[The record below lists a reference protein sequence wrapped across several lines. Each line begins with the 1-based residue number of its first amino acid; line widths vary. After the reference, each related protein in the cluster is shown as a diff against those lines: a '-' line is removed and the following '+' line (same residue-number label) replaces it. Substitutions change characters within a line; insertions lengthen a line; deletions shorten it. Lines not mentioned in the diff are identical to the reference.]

1 MGSAPD
7 PGLERPRR
15 RRLALRLGLSLA
27 ATLAGLLVWEALW
40 RLDVYGLDGFA
51 VARMNSVKPIGR
63 RGIVRASPH
72 PEVGYE
78 LKPNLDLLFKMRP
91 FQTSPAGLRDEPYP
105 EAKPPGTYRIAV
117 LGDSFTMGSGV
128 ALEDT
133 YHSRLE
139 RLLAEGSEGTRYEC
153 LNFGVAGYGLMNYVG
168 TLRHRALRYAPD
180 LILVGLTAN
189 DRSAQRARALDD
201 FGDAVEEEG
210 LGFFFRFHCLDD
222 AWRRLTG
229 GGEPVSGEGAGRRQ
243 RGGRR
248 SEKCHSG
255 HQRNKMTEGATIGL
269 GGRWQCWVRLLLCE

>member
-1 MGSAPD
+1 M
-7 PGLERPRR
+7 
-15 RRLALRLGLSLA
+15 
-27 ATLAGLLVWEALW
+27 
-40 RLDVYGLDGFA
+40 
-51 VARMNSVKPIGR
+51 
-63 RGIVRASPH
+63 RASPH

-243 RGGRR
+243 RGGRHLFLRESFAVLAELGRR
-248 SEKCHSG
+248 SGAPVVPVYLNMRQDAASLETGELFAEIAAESG
-255 HQRNKMTEGATIGL
+255 LELLDTSALFADRDIDELVIFPNDYHPNEAAHAL
-269 GGRWQCWVRLLLCE
+269 FAGRIAEWLRRE